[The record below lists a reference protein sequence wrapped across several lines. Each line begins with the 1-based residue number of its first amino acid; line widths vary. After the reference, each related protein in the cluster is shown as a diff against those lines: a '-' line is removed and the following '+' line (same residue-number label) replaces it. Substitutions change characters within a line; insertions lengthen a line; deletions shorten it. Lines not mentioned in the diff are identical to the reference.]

1 MSAGAGQVK
10 PYSADFMKA
19 LGQQMPPGVVATGKP
34 GEFMIQGVG
43 LRKFADMRQDV
54 LYDRV
59 ELLAAPGP
67 IAAGT
72 EFVFFRDIQGKTRLE
87 TNMTQSQVLPEGQE
101 AIIYRINVMALPETP
116 PEDMELFLS
125 YGYGE
130 FVLDDDLRARSGP
143 LVTFASAYGAY
154 GNIMTTNTTVV
165 DGTLA
170 NGVPSAGAQPRL
182 MLPLYIAE
190 KRTFRFSII
199 FYEAITLSAGLL
211 VYVMLD
217 VLQTRPLR

>member
-1 MSAGAGQVK
+1 MGGNVK
-10 PYSADFMKA
+10 PYSADFMAA

-43 LRKFADMRQDV
+43 IRKFADMRQDT

-59 ELLAAPGP
+59 ELLAAAGT

-72 EFVFFRDIQGKTRLE
+72 SFVFFRDIQGKTRLA

-101 AIIYRINVMALPETP
+101 AIIYRINVMALAETP

-130 FVLDDDLRARSGP
+130 FVLDDDLRAKSGP
-143 LVTFASAYGAY
+143 IVTFPSAYGAY

-170 NGVPSAGAQPRL
+170 NGVPSPGAQPRL

-190 KRTFRFSII
+190 KRTFRYNITF
-199 FYEAITLSAGLL
+199 FEAVTLSAGLQ